1 MVSDDEK
8 TRLLRSID
16 TGINRCTTVLSI
28 LIGIVLAGFIAII
41 GSLS

>member
-1 MVSDDEK
+1 MTEDES

-16 TGINRCTTVLSI
+16 AGINRCTTVLSI